1 MTHVIEATGMR
12 GWRSCEHRRMRLL
25 LAVVTVM
32 GCSPMVPANDG
43 GTGGGRAGG
52 AGGGSAGAFTIV
64 ELDPA
69 ARGLFP
75 MAMAVDAADD
85 RVVVA
90 YYTPK
95 GTQTVQGIDDLN
107 LNVVEWKSGVVSAIQ
122 TIRFMQ
128 RTAGLAVALH
138 PTTKEP
144 TVAFLGGP
152 DRLLP
157 NAPSVF
163 WFQHDASLATRSGST
178 WTEVAA
184 ATLGDVCAPPGS
196 PMGASIVGLWPAL
209 RFDATGR
216 AIFAYRDIHFAQN
229 NTDYTGSDLESM
241 EGTLGALA
249 PRCIFAGF
257 DTKPGRGA
265 RLMMTAGPNDET
277 VLVYDQNVKTSDG
290 AGADAVLQRRTAT
303 GWTPPQVVL
312 ASPNTMTGPQVA
324 WDAVEGYA
332 VAAVRGSVL
341 GYRRSPDAVTWDEEE
356 TVVSSGSGGWYPSL
370 AMDLIN
376 HEPSIAFYDC
386 SLTSNVAVAECQ
398 TSQDSLKVTRKGGG
412 RWQTPITVDAE
423 GGVPKLGLLSN
434 GRRVIAYRV
443 ANTMDDSSRT
453 GLLKLAIER

>member
-1 MTHVIEATGMR
+1 
-12 GWRSCEHRRMRLL
+12 
-25 LAVVTVM
+25 
-32 GCSPMVPANDG
+32 MVPAVDG
-43 GTGGGRAGG
+43 GSAGGRSG
-52 AGGGSAGAFTIV
+52 AGGGSAGAFSIV

-75 MAMAVDAADD
+75 MAMAVDAAED

-90 YYTPK
+90 YFTPK
-95 GTQTVQGIDDLN
+95 GTQTVQAIEDLN
-107 LNVVEWKSGVVSAIQ
+107 LNVVEWKSGVVSPVQ
-122 TIRFMQ
+122 TIRFVQ
-128 RTAGLAVALH
+128 RAPGLAVALH

-184 ATLGDVCAPPGS
+184 ATLGDVCAPVGS

-209 RFDATGR
+209 RFETTGR

-229 NTDYTGSDLESM
+229 TTDSTGSDLESM
-241 EGTLGALA
+241 EGPLGALA

-265 RLMMTAGPNDET
+265 RLMMAAGPNDET
-277 VLVYDQNVKTSDG
+277 VLVYDQNVKTADG
-290 AGADAVLQRRTAT
+290 VGADVVLQRRTAT
-303 GWTPPQVVL
+303 GWTAPQVVL
-312 ASPNTMTGPQVA
+312 VSPDTMTGPQVA
-324 WDAVEGYA
+324 WDSMEGYA
-332 VAAVRGSVL
+332 VAVVRGSVL
-341 GYRRSPDAVTWDEEE
+341 TYRRSPDGTTWDAEE

-386 SLTSNVAVAECQ
+386 STSSNVAVTECQ
-398 TSQDSLKVTRKGGG
+398 TSQDALKLTRKGGG

-423 GGVPKLGLLSN
+423 GGVPKLGMLSN

-443 ANTMDDSSRT
+443 ANTKDDASRV
-453 GLLKLAIER
+453 GVLKLAVER

>member
-1 MTHVIEATGMR
+1 MLR
-12 GWRSCEHRRMRLL
+12 CSL
-25 LAVVTVM
+25 VM
-32 GCSPMVPANDG
+32 VAFVSACSAPPVSDDG

-52 AGGGSAGAFTIV
+52 SGGGSAGGFTIV

-75 MAMAVDAADD
+75 MAMAVDAAED

-90 YYTPK
+90 YFTPK
-95 GTQTVQGIDDLN
+95 GTQTVQAIDDLN
-107 LNVVEWKSGVVSAIQ
+107 LNVVEWKSGVVSAVQ

-157 NAPSVF
+157 NAPSVY

-184 ATLGDVCAPPGS
+184 ATLGDVCAPAGS

-209 RFDATGR
+209 RFDASGR

-229 NTDYTGSDLESM
+229 TTDYTGSDVESM

-249 PRCIFAGF
+249 PRCVFAGF

-277 VLVYDQNVKTSDG
+277 VLVYDQNVKTADG
-290 AGADAVLQRRTAT
+290 SGEDVVLQRRTAT
-303 GWTPPQVVL
+303 GWTAPQVVL

-324 WDAVEGYA
+324 WDSLEGYA
-332 VAAVRGSVL
+332 VAVVRGSVL
-341 GYRRSPDAVTWDEEE
+341 SYRRSADGTTWDAEE

-386 SLTSNVAVAECQ
+386 SASSNVGVTACT
-398 TSQDSLKVTRKGGG
+398 TSSDSLKVTRKGGG
-412 RWQTPITVDAE
+412 RWQTPLTVDVE
-423 GGVPKLGLLSN
+423 GGVPKLGILSN

-443 ANTMDDSSRT
+443 ANTMDDTSRT
-453 GLLKLAIER
+453 GVLKLAVER